1 MKFKNYIETESGIKD
16 TSSEPGTAGQVL
28 SSTGT
33 GTSWID
39 QNTLV
44 SAASKLVVISCKNT
58 SGSTIDKG
66 TPVYQTGTV
75 GATDVIEVA
84 PADATISTGSLPA
97 IGILQATLI
106 NNNDPETDPGNVVIT
121 GEFLNYS
128 TSGIPTNNPGGVP
141 ITGDTVYLAAGG
153 GLTCIKP
160 TGPGNAIQ
168 NLGLIGKVSGG
179 SAGSITVSSIMRAN
193 DVPNLPEGR
202 IWIGDGNTIVS
213 DTVYVDEPNGRVG
226 IGTDNPA
233 TPLHVYGTID
243 GEPTT
248 MLVENGDTTITL
260 GQLVANLEFRA
271 NDASVNGVGAMG
283 QLAMVA
289 ENNGSVY
296 GMGLYTK
303 DGTPGV
309 NEVMR
314 LSGYGNVGI
323 GTTNPQSQI
332 GSTKILDISSN
343 GNGEVILDHTDAG
356 ATSDIGLYSWNRN
369 NDHLAHIKATCDGAT
384 DAAFISFHT
393 QAAGGSFFNPSSNEK
408 MRIESNGNVGIGITD
423 PGAKLEVVGESGV
436 IIDSGTSNQAKLTL
450 IGTTGTYGGGGIIDV
465 IGAPSDYVAYNLN
478 VKRSPNVMEA
488 SNEYSAFTKSWL
500 WDGNMGSLA
509 GQPYTSYNFKSQ
521 GSSQMVIYN
530 NNVGIGTTSPAKK
543 LTIGNIGASNTD
555 GLKIEDPSNTAYGAH
570 YSYNDASTTVEIGGV
585 VNNSLRDCISIA
597 RDATRTITIN
607 TSENVGIG
615 TTNPQA
621 KLHVA
626 NGLLRTWAPTSGT
639 SAIFESTVSNR
650 NFVTITAANEAELWF
665 GNATTQAKGRI
676 RYEMA
681 TNNMEFWTNA
691 TQKMVIES
699 NGDVGIG
706 TTNPNAKL
714 EVAGSTR
721 ITGTGLDV
729 GYGNNGTNYV
739 QVGYGRTTNGFAL
752 LDLIGDST
760 YTDYGFRILRNN
772 GGPNTDTDILH
783 RGTGDL
789 DLKTVEAGD
798 IGFHTTSIQR
808 MIVKSDGD
816 VGIGTTNPSQK
827 LHVVGRV
834 ASTAGN
840 GFEIIN
846 SYGSP
851 RLSDFYG
858 SFMTTGPLYVGGSY
872 SGSAQPCNAS
882 AFNITSDYRLKEN
895 EAPLTE
901 ASSRIKK
908 LKPIRFNYI
917 SSENTVDGFLAHEVA
932 EVIPEAVTGE
942 KDAVRED
949 GSDELQGLD
958 LSKIVPLLTAAL
970 QESITK
976 IEQLEQRIQTLENK

>member
-1 MKFKNYIETESGIKD
+1 MKFKSNIESQAGIED
-16 TSSEPGTAGQVL
+16 SAGSAGTDGKIL
-28 SSTGT
+28 SSLGVD
-33 GTSWID
+33 GNGVAGVEWID
-39 QNTLV
+39 QGDVVAGEADKAKSVILRVKNSTLSAMTKGQVICENV
-44 SAASKLVVISCKNT
+44 SISPPN
-58 SGSTIDKG
+58 GNL
-66 TPVYQTGTV
+66 
-75 GATDVIEVA
+75 IEVA
-84 PADATISTGSLPA
+84 LADNNAAGRMPAL
-97 IGILQATLI
+97 GILNEDLDASGG
-106 NNNDPETDPGNVVIT
+106 NNDE
-121 GEFLNYS
+121 
-128 TSGIPTNNPGGVP
+128 
-141 ITGDTVYLAAGG
+141 GD
-153 GLTCIKP
+153 
-160 TGPGNAIQ
+160 AIMF
-168 NLGLIGKVSGG
+168 GKVSGIDT
-179 SAGSITVSSIMRAN
+179 SAFQVGDEVFVSDAPGGLTTTKPTGVKYIQKVGVVIRDDNTNGTIEVFGAGRVN
-193 DVPNLPEGR
+193 DVPTPLYVDHANQRLGIGTITPDAKLEVVGTTGV
-202 IWIGDGNTIVS
+202 IIDSGSSSAAKLTLIGDGNS
-213 DTVYVDEPNGRVG
+213 YGG
-226 IGTDNPA
+226 G
-233 TPLHVYGTID
+233 GTID
-243 GEPTT
+243 IIGGASDYMTYSLNLKRSPNTPEAFNRYFQYNNTWEWDGNIGGTT
-248 MLVENGDTTITL
+248 AQPYTSYDFKTQGSS
-260 GQLVANLEFRA
+260 Q
-271 NDASVNGVGAMG
+271 
-283 QLAMVA
+283 MVIY
-289 ENNGSVY
+289 NN
-296 GMGLYTK
+296 
-303 DGTPGV
+303 
-309 NEVMR
+309 
-314 LSGYGNVGI
+314 NVGI
-323 GTTNPQSQI
+323 GTTSPGSQI

-356 ATSDIGLYSWNRN
+356 TTSDIGLYSWNRN

-393 QAAGGSFFNPSSNEK
+393 QATGGSFLNPSSNEK
-408 MRIESNGNVGIGITD
+408 MRIESSGNVGIGTNNPLELLHLRSTGPARLLIEADSDNVTETD
-423 PGAKLEVVGESGV
+423 NAQIILKQDGGAVIGRLGYRTNTNDLELLNEYTSN
-436 IIDSGTSNQAKLTL
+436 IYLGTSNSIRATL
-450 IGTTGTYGGGGIIDV
+450 HANGD
-465 IGAPSDYVAYNLN
+465 
-478 VKRSPNVMEA
+478 
-488 SNEYSAFTKSWL
+488 F
-500 WDGNMGSLA
+500 
-509 GQPYTSYNFKSQ
+509 
-521 GSSQMVIYN
+521 
-530 NNVGIGTTSPAKK
+530 GIGNQT
-543 LTIGNIGASNTD
+543 
-555 GLKIEDPSNTAYGAH
+555 
-570 YSYNDASTTVEIGGV
+570 
-585 VNNSLRDCISIA
+585 
-597 RDATRTITIN
+597 
-607 TSENVGIG
+607 
-615 TTNPQA
+615 PQA
-621 KLHVA
+621 KLHVS

-650 NFVTITAANEAELWF
+650 NFVTLTAANEAELWF
-665 GNATTQAKGRI
+665 GNAATQAKGRV

-681 TNNMEFWTNA
+681 NNNMEFWTNA
-691 TQKMVIES
+691 TQKMVIDGS
-699 NGDVGIG
+699 GDVGIG

-739 QVGYGRTTNGFAL
+739 QVGFGRTTNGFAV

-932 EVIPEAVTGE
+932 EVVPEAVTGE